1 MFWSLPDQWCCG
13 NIVPIF
19 KSSDKKLPKNY
30 RGITIS
36 SCLSKLFS
44 VILNDRLVRYLEVNQ
59 ILCKEQIGFCKGN
72 RTADHVLT
80 LKSIID
86 YYKSKKKRIFTCFV
100 DFSSAFDRIWHDG
113 LIYKLLKL
121 GIPKYLIHILKDI
134 YSKISAN
141 VNIKNQVTE
150 VFSCKI
156 GTRQGCSLSPSLF
169 NMYLND
175 LPEIFIKK
183 ANDSVNINGRT
194 IGSLL
199 YADDLVIIS
208 QSESG
213 LQKSLNALN
222 TYCYNWRLKIN
233 YQKTKIMIFNNK
245 KQGFN
250 FRISNHRVNITDKI
264 CYLGFIFTPS
274 GSFKSCFKYL
284 YNKAL
289 RAMFSVRSSLRSI
302 LVLPIHTSYGTTYIT
317 LWF

>member
-1 MFWSLPDQWCCG
+1 MQSYSFLLYVLHYQDEWCCG

-19 KSSDKKLPKNY
+19 KSGDKKLPKNY

-36 SCLSKLFS
+36 SCLGKLSS
-44 VILNDRLVRYLEVNQ
+44 VILNDRLVRYLDVNQ

-72 RTADHVLT
+72 QTADHVLT
-80 LKSIID
+80 LKLIID

-121 GIPKYLIHILKDI
+121 GTPKYLIYILKYM

-141 VNIKNQVTE
+141 VKTENQVTE
-150 VFSCKI
+150 VFPCKI

-183 ANDSVNINGRT
+183 ANDPVNINGRT

-199 YADDLVIIS
+199 YADDFVIIS

-222 TYCYNWRLKIN
+222 TYCHNWRLKIN

-250 FRISNHRVNITDKI
+250 FRISNHKVNITDKI
-264 CYLGFIFTPS
+264 CYLGFILTPS
-274 GSFKSCFKYL
+274 GSFI
-284 YNKAL
+284 
-289 RAMFSVRSSLRSI
+289 VSL
-302 LVLPIHTSYGTTYIT
+302 
-317 LWF
+317 